1 MKYTETTTIRR
12 RQSLPIGEFLPTNEL
27 VRQQA
32 EGEPTVD
39 WLASQFLPDA
49 EMAEGYQ
56 DWIAR
61 QVVQVDEVG
70 IPGKGRKGLVGGVAK
85 AGGTDR
91 EDLPIGLPRRG
102 EELHKMPGV
111 RPHGSDPV
119 GGGQTGQV
127 HQNAAGSHAY
137 HNLSGENR
145 RLSA

>member
-61 QVVQVDEVG
+61 QVVQVLETALLDDSMRD
-70 IPGKGRKGLVGGVAK
+70 GRHVARK
-85 AGGTDR
+85 VAGFELTVEDR
-91 EDLPIGLPRRG
+91 AWLFQALGHHPAVLAVWRSMAMDAI
-102 EELHKMPGV
+102 
-111 RPHGSDPV
+111 
-119 GGGQTGQV
+119 
-127 HQNAAGSHAY
+127 AA
-137 HNLSGENR
+137 
-145 RLSA
+145 